1 MCDRCGVNCERW
13 IYIKVMNG
21 KIKSEE
27 LKWNGNIYIYI
38 YLKVEYE
45 KRRKE
50 ILLSMHL
57 GRGRDEWMEEREM

>member
-1 MCDRCGVNCERW
+1 
-13 IYIKVMNG
+13 MNG